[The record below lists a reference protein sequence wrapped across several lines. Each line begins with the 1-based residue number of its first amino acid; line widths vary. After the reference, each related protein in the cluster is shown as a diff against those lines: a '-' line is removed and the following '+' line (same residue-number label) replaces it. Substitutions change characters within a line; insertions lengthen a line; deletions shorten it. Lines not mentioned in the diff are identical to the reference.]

1 MTIKGQAILR
11 FFGLLLF
18 VAAVHAQDVI
28 GSIDFFGYKGID
40 LQPVI
45 AAVPVHAGD
54 PFRNTEREAVR
65 TRIKEAIRNVM
76 RDEPAGVTFVCCN
89 PKKEWMIFI
98 GLRENGSQPVRYTSR
113 PDGAAVFPAEVIEL
127 YSERERLLPDA
138 IRAQAAE
145 DTSNGYSLNAYPP
158 MREKQLAMR
167 EFALGNERL
176 VREVLK
182 SSREDKQRAVAAEVL
197 GYADTTRTQVSA
209 LVKASFDANNEVRNN
224 AVRALSVIALSNPKR
239 AQLIDAGPFIPLL
252 NSATWSDRNKSA
264 ALLEVLSK
272 SRQPELMAKLR
283 ADALDSLIE
292 MAKWNNPGH
301 AYFSRAI
308 LGRIAGI
315 EEVRLK
321 TILDGDWSQI
331 LKLL

>member
-1 MTIKGQAILR
+1 MTIKGQTILR
-11 FFGLLLF
+11 FSGLLLF
-18 VAAVHAQDVI
+18 VAAVHAQGVF
-28 GSIDFFGYKGID
+28 GSIDFFGYKRID
-40 LQPVI
+40 LQPVK

-54 PFRNTEREAVR
+54 PFRKSEREAVR
-65 TRIKEAIRNVM
+65 TRIKAAIRM
-76 RDEPAGVTFVCCN
+76 
-89 PKKEWMIFI
+89 
-98 GLRENGSQPVRYTSR
+98 
-113 PDGAAVFPAEVIEL
+113 
-127 YSERERLLPDA
+127 
-138 IRAQAAE
+138 
-145 DTSNGYSLNAYPP
+145 
-158 MREKQLAMR
+158 
-167 EFALGNERL
+167 
-176 VREVLK
+176 
-182 SSREDKQRAVAAEVL
+182 
-197 GYADTTRTQVSA
+197 
-209 LVKASFDANNEVRNN
+209 
-224 AVRALSVIALSNPKR
+224 
-239 AQLIDAGPFIPLL
+239 L
-252 NSATWSDRNKSA
+252 NSGTWSDRNKSA

>member
-1 MTIKGQAILR
+1 
-11 FFGLLLF
+11 
-18 VAAVHAQDVI
+18 
-28 GSIDFFGYKGID
+28 
-40 LQPVI
+40 
-45 AAVPVHAGD
+45 
-54 PFRNTEREAVR
+54 
-65 TRIKEAIRNVM
+65 
-76 RDEPAGVTFVCCN
+76 
-89 PKKEWMIFI
+89 
-98 GLRENGSQPVRYTSR
+98 
-113 PDGAAVFPAEVIEL
+113 
-127 YSERERLLPDA
+127 
-138 IRAQAAE
+138 
-145 DTSNGYSLNAYPP
+145 
-158 MREKQLAMR
+158 
-167 EFALGNERL
+167 
-176 VREVLK
+176 
-182 SSREDKQRAVAAEVL
+182 VAAEVL

-209 LVKASFDANNEVRNN
+209 LVKASFDANDEVRNN